1 MQEAPGGHPQ
11 VRGLQQLYVGHSRSL
26 SSHGPRAPTSNS
38 NRQFDFTLGASDL
51 QGNTPVYLDTV
62 TFDGTT
68 DHKIDSRAAGR
79 YLSYKMTVTDGKDF
93 DFIGFDADVMT
104 TGRR

>member
-1 MQEAPGGHPQ
+1 M
-11 VRGLQQLYVGHSRSL
+11 
-26 SSHGPRAPTSNS
+26 
-38 NRQFDFTLGASDL
+38 
-51 QGNTPVYLDTV
+51 YLDTV

-68 DHKIDSRAAGR
+68 EHKIDSRAAGR

-93 DFIGFDADVMT
+93 AFIGFDADVQT